1 MGLLDT
7 IKRNAKSLLTEL
19 DPRTLLDF
27 GQGQTLQEA
36 MYNRMQPGSL
46 RPNLSPEEMVNAGLN
61 IAGVAPI
68 AHTVYHGSPHKF
80 NKFDMSKIGTGE
92 GAQAYGHG
100 LYFAEAPKVADEYA
114 GKLSKKIVEFKNKKP
129 ATPEELEIL
138 KSLETAANTTQY
150 GAGFQQVRDSFAKYL
165 KPSLER
171 FDPLNPKANAY
182 NKMAPLEGEELAKA
196 MAYRDAAQR
205 LGEPDLLD
213 SGFLYKVDIPD
224 ESIPRMLDWDK
235 PLSEQPEN
243 VITAI
248 DSLGKIYKKGSWPY
262 TYDYFPKDYS
272 GKDIYKALSISDQA
286 SALKMKE
293 LGIPGIRYLDGGS
306 RSAGEGTSNFVLFD
320 DQLPRIL

>member
-1 MGLLDT
+1 
-7 IKRNAKSLLTEL
+7 
-19 DPRTLLDF
+19 
-27 GQGQTLQEA
+27 
-36 MYNRMQPGSL
+36 
-46 RPNLSPEEMVNAGLN
+46 
-61 IAGVAPI
+61 
-68 AHTVYHGSPHKF
+68 
-80 NKFDMSKIGTGE
+80 
-92 GAQAYGHG
+92 
-100 LYFAEAPKVADEYA
+100 
-114 GKLSKKIVEFKNKKP
+114 
-129 ATPEELEIL
+129 
-138 KSLETAANTTQY
+138 
-150 GAGFQQVRDSFAKYL
+150 
-165 KPSLER
+165 
-171 FDPLNPKANAY
+171 
-182 NKMAPLEGEELAKA
+182 